1 MTVHNFARS
10 LAASNAQADNPIWLE
25 VYRKA
30 FPNLA
35 AATCVRQDGWAQR
48 GGIDRVLVL
57 GSGKTLHVDEKVRA
71 VDYGDV
77 LLEYWSN
84 AERREPGWVAKDLA
98 CDYIAYAVLPS
109 RVCYLLPF
117 QSLRYVWR
125 ENCGRW
131 CEQYPRVK
139 ADNRTY
145 TTVSVAVPK
154 DVLFDALRDSMTIQ
168 WEAA

>member
-1 MTVHNFARS
+1 MTVHTFARS
-10 LAASNAQADNPIWLE
+10 LALSSEQADNPIWQQ

-30 FPNLA
+30 FPSLA

-57 GSGKTLHVDEKVRA
+57 ASGKTLNVDEKVRA

-84 AERREPGWVAKDLA
+84 AERRVPGWVAKDLA
-98 CDYIAYAVLPS
+98 CDYIAYAVLPT
-109 RVCYLLPF
+109 RRCYLLPF
-117 QSLRYVWR
+117 NTLRLVWR
-125 ENCGRW
+125 DNCSVWVGR
-131 CEQYPRVK
+131 YPRVN
-139 ADNRTY
+139 ADNGTY

-154 DVLFDALRDSMTIQ
+154 EVLFDALRDAMTIE